1 MQSEAGAAAMS
12 HGALQAGSLAT
23 TFTASQGLLL
33 MIPTM
38 YKMAGEM
45 LPGVIHVAAR
55 SLATHA
61 LSIFGDH
68 QDIYATR
75 STGFCMLASSS
86 VQDAYYMSI
95 VTHLSAIDASLP
107 FLHFFDG
114 FRTSHE
120 LNKVELLDDEVVMKL
135 VDMDK
140 VNEFKKRALNL
151 GKEITRG
158 TAQNPDVYFQNTE
171 VRNKYYDKVPEIV
184 EKNMEKINALAG
196 TSYKPFN
203 YYGVNDATHVVIAMG
218 SACSTLKTV
227 VDYLNSKGKKVGLVE
242 VHLYRPFSE
251 KLLLEAV
258 PNTVRVI
265 SVLDRTKEPGSAG
278 EPLYLDVC
286 EVFKNR
292 PVKIF
297 GGRYGL
303 SSKDVTL
310 RDMNGVFENMFSS
323 KPKTRFTVG
332 IVDDVTNLSIEGT
345 DIDYEPNYKEI
356 KVYGFGSD
364 GMVGASKNFMKVL
377 GDKEGNFVQ
386 GYFEYDSKKSG
397 GVTISHLRVGPSKID
412 APFFLTNPDFI
423 VISKDIYLSRYYCLK
438 DIKENGTLLISSNKS
453 DRELD
458 ELISYE
464 NKKEIVDKNI
474 KVYIANLDELNK
486 KYSLRGKINNII
498 VMYMLKITGYDKT
511 EIEDFKKLVD
521 KTYSSKGQAV
531 VENNI
536 NAINEGLKYLEEIDN
551 RIFRLIEDEK
561 KDTNITNEIL
571 KLRGNELKVSD
582 FEKYKDGTFEGGT
595 AKSDKRKISEVVPKW
610 CSGNCIECNQCAFV
624 CPHACIRPFSLTDNE
639 LIEYHLDK
647 NETIPS
653 MGEKD
658 KNFYMAINEANC
670 TGCGLCMNV
679 CPGKNDEKALVEG
692 QYNERLDKISDRL
705 FDNHENDVAFNKF
718 TVKGIG
724 FRKPYFEFS
733 GACAGCGEAAY
744 IKLLTELFG
753 RNIVIANATGCSS
766 IYGGSLP
773 LTPYKIPWMNS
784 LFEDNAEFGLGIH
797 ESYENIRNRIKKL
810 MYKYKDEVS
819 PEIKATFREWIDNMD
834 DDDLTYAIKEKLEHS
849 LIPEDLKELLDYIPS
864 RNVWIIGGD
873 GWAYDIGYGGLDHV
887 LHSNKNI
894 NVLVLDTEVYS
905 NTGGQKS
912 KSTRTGGV
920 AEFASSGKLESKKD
934 LFKIAMSIPNVYVA
948 SISMGANAMQ
958 TLKAFKEAK
967 EHNGP
972 SLIIAYCPCIEQG
985 IVGGMT
991 NQIDE
996 QKLLESVGYNLLMR
1010 YSPEEDK
1017 LTIDTKEVDFSNYD
1031 EVFRKELRYKNL
1043 EVKNESEYERLY
1055 EENLNYAKMRYN
1067 YFKDL
1072 ENKE

>member
-1 MQSEAGAAAMS
+1 M
-12 HGALQAGSLAT
+12 
-23 TFTASQGLLL
+23 
-33 MIPTM
+33 
-38 YKMAGEM
+38 
-45 LPGVIHVAAR
+45 
-55 SLATHA
+55 
-61 LSIFGDH
+61 
-68 QDIYATR
+68 
-75 STGFCMLASSS
+75 
-86 VQDAYYMSI
+86 
-95 VTHLSAIDASLP
+95 
-107 FLHFFDG
+107 
-114 FRTSHE
+114 
-120 LNKVELLDDEVVMKL
+120 
-135 VDMDK
+135 
-140 VNEFKKRALNL
+140 
-151 GKEITRG
+151 
-158 TAQNPDVYFQNTE
+158 
-171 VRNKYYDKVPEIV
+171 
-184 EKNMEKINALAG
+184 
-196 TSYKPFN
+196 
-203 YYGVNDATHVVIAMG
+203 
-218 SACSTLKTV
+218 
-227 VDYLNSKGKKVGLVE
+227 
-242 VHLYRPFSE
+242 
-251 KLLLEAV
+251 
-258 PNTVRVI
+258 
-265 SVLDRTKEPGSAG
+265 
-278 EPLYLDVC
+278 
-286 EVFKNR
+286 
-292 PVKIF
+292 
-297 GGRYGL
+297 
-303 SSKDVTL
+303 
-310 RDMNGVFENMFSS
+310 
-323 KPKTRFTVG
+323 
-332 IVDDVTNLSIEGT
+332 
-345 DIDYEPNYKEI
+345 
-356 KVYGFGSD
+356 
-364 GMVGASKNFMKVL
+364 
-377 GDKEGNFVQ
+377 
-386 GYFEYDSKKSG
+386 
-397 GVTISHLRVGPSKID
+397 GPSKID

-864 RNVWIIGGD
+864 RNVWSIGGD